1 MARIA
6 IVGAGPAG
14 SSAGYHLAT
23 RGHAVTLIDR
33 AEFPRNKTCGD
44 WITSGA
50 VRELARMGI
59 DRAGLE
65 RLAPERAVISTTV
78 LASPDGRRSVGASRE
93 SAYCIPR
100 RVFDAILW
108 QRAVG
113 AGCRPVR
120 RTVGDLAAGDDG
132 YLREFDSVIDARG
145 AHAGRANAVGLRAY
159 WTVGRNRLEPH
170 DASSVQIY
178 TDPVFRR
185 GYGWIFPVH
194 VEAETVRFNVGVGLW
209 KADKAPGHDV
219 ADFFARFVGENEVAS
234 RLRDGALSPSGIGRP
249 VGYHVALGSWRNRVA
264 DGGVLRI
271 GDAANLADPLTG
283 DGIGNALKSGYLVA
297 EAFDHGAD
305 AAAAAKRWQRLH
317 DRAFAGEFR
326 WALMFRQALAGTC
339 AKNLTGRL
347 LDRAPA
353 LCARV
358 HAAFFGDTTY
368 RAMLG
373 LGD

>member
-23 RGHAVTLIDR
+23 RGHAVMLIDR
-33 AEFPRNKTCGD
+33 AEFPRDKTCGD
-44 WITSGA
+44 WITPAA

-65 RLAPERAVISTTV
+65 RLAAERAAISTTV
-78 LASPDGRRSVGASRE
+78 LASPDGRRSVGASRAP
-93 SAYCIPR
+93 AYCVPR
-100 RVFDAILW
+100 RVFDAVLW
-108 QRAVG
+108 QRAVE

-120 RTVGDLAAGDDG
+120 RTVSDLAVGDDG
-132 YLREFDSVIDARG
+132 FLREFDSVIDARG

-170 DASSVQIY
+170 DASSVQIH

-185 GYGWIFPVH
+185 GYGWIFPVQ

-209 KADKAPGHDV
+209 GADSAPGHNV
-219 ADFFARFVGENEVAS
+219 ADFFARFVRENPVAS
-234 RLRDGALSPSGIGRP
+234 RLRDGAVSPSGIGRP
-249 VGYHVALGSWRNRVA
+249 IGYHVALGSWRNRVA
-264 DGGVLRI
+264 DGGILRI

-297 EAFDHGAD
+297 EAFDQGAD
-305 AAAAAKRWQRLH
+305 AAAAAMRWQQLH
-317 DRAFAGEFR
+317 DHAFTGEFR
-326 WALMFRQALAGTC
+326 WALLFRQALAGTR

-353 LCARV
+353 LSARV
-358 HAAFFGDTTY
+358 HAAFFGETSY